1 MFKIRKEKLILSIA
15 LLCIIQSSL
24 YSDDLKQND
33 RYVEPEFYSI
43 GMLPE
48 NSRFVC
54 INGEKWLEER
64 GDDKIVLQK
73 LFFFDEE
80 TNKEEVHKCI

>member
-1 MFKIRKEKLILSIA
+1 MLKFIFCILIIINVYAEEVKEYKE
-15 LLCIIQSSL
+15 
-24 YSDDLKQND
+24 YK
-33 RYVEPEFYSI
+33 EPEFYSI

-54 INGEKWLEER
+54 INGEKWLEEKE
-64 GDDKIVLQK
+64 DDKITLQK
-73 LFFFDEE
+73 LYLFNDE

>member
-1 MFKIRKEKLILSIA
+1 MLKFIICILISFNLLAEEVKEYK
-15 LLCIIQSSL
+15 
-24 YSDDLKQND
+24 
-33 RYVEPEFYSI
+33 EPEFYSI

-54 INGEKWLEER
+54 INGEKWLEEKE
-64 GDDKIVLQK
+64 DDKIILQK
-73 LFFFDEE
+73 LYFFNDE

>member
-1 MFKIRKEKLILSIA
+1 MINFNNSQRFSY
-15 LLCIIQSSL
+15 LLLFVFQLCL
-24 YSDDLKQND
+24 YSDDLKQNN
-33 RYVEPEFYSI
+33 RYIEPEFYSI

-54 INGEKWLEER
+54 INGEKWLEEKEE
-64 GDDKIVLQK
+64 DKIVLQK

-80 TNKEEVHKCI
+80 TNKEEVHKCL

>member
-1 MFKIRKEKLILSIA
+1 MGNFRKFLY
-15 LLCIIQSSL
+15 LLLVVFQIC
-24 YSDDLKQND
+24 YSDELQPNNT
-33 RYVEPEFYSI
+33 YVEPEFYSI

-54 INGEKWLEER
+54 INGEKWLEEKE
-64 GDDKIVLQK
+64 DDKIVLQK
-73 LFFFDEE
+73 LYFFDEE